1 MKNDLE
7 KDYLV
12 QGDISFVQGDSSM
25 QNVDL
30 VQSDDSM
37 QGVDLV
43 QGDDS
48 MQIDVLMQDDISVQ
62 ESVFAQDEK
71 PAQSTSRRTASSIK
85 EFTDNWN
92 LTCRNLKLVTI
103 DDVTTGRPVQIDVRF
118 SRSKFKHLCDVPN
131 FVRFCQEVE
140 RRSRT
145 TMFVSDAERLFENG
159 IIEIKI
165 AAMASNYD
173 ANVIHGVLRWITS
186 DFFK

>member
-12 QGDISFVQGDSSM
+12 QGDISFVQDGSSM
-25 QNVDL
+25 QSVDF
-30 VQSDDSM
+30 VQGNDSM
-37 QGVDLV
+37 Q
-43 QGDDS
+43 S
-48 MQIDVLMQDDISVQ
+48 DVLMQGDDSVQ

-71 PAQSTSRRTASSIK
+71 PAQSISHRTASSIK

-92 LTCRNLKLVTI
+92 STCRNLKLVTI

-118 SRSKFKHLCDVPN
+118 SRSKFKQLCDVPN

-140 RRSRT
+140 RRSRA

-186 DFFK
+186 EFFK